1 MRSLNLAAAFTCALA
16 LAGCANKYDVL
27 TPDLQAKFMDDLKAG
42 KPTLD
47 CGQKCLITWIA
58 QVPTIHQ
65 LDLAESWTPL
75 ADKVMQIGYGNDLAY
90 YYLGQSAQGLGFH
103 KAAITYYNTSLAL
116 ATGPDPLLKCG
127 GLQGNL
133 QNCQGVDLVASIPVL
148 VDASQK
154 VLAQQ
159 QADADAAAAAAAAPP
174 PVVHKKRPKAV
185 ANNSSWTAPPPASGS
200 ASTSTSSA
208 STASST
214 SGWSA
219 PPPAQ

>member
-1 MRSLNLAAAFTCALA
+1 MKSLNLAAALACALA

-103 KAAITYYNTSLAL
+103 QAAITYYTTSLAL
-116 ATGPDPLLKCG
+116 ATGPDPLMKCA
-127 GLQGNL
+127 GLQDNL

-148 VDASQK
+148 VDASKK

-185 ANNSSWTAPPPASGS
+185 ANNSIWSAPPPANTPSG
-200 ASTSTSSA
+200 T
-208 STASST
+208 STASS
-214 SGWSA
+214 SSGGAGWSA

>member
-1 MRSLNLAAAFTCALA
+1 MRSFSIAAALAGALA
-16 LAGCANKYDVL
+16 LGGCANKYDAL
-27 TPDLQAKFMDDLKAG
+27 TPDLQAQFLDDLKAG
-42 KPTLD
+42 RPTLD
-47 CGQKCLITWIA
+47 CGQKCLITWLA
-58 QVPTIHQ
+58 QVPSIHQ
-65 LDLAESWTPL
+65 LDIAESWTPL

-103 KAAITYYNTSLAL
+103 RAAITYYNTSLAL
-116 ATGPDPLLKCG
+116 ATGTDPLLKCG

-148 VDASQK
+148 VKASND

-174 PVVHKKRPKAV
+174 PVHHKHPKAV
-185 ANNSSWTAPPPASGS
+185 AANASGWTAPPPATP
-200 ASTSTSSA
+200 AASSA
-208 STASST
+208 PSSGGA

-219 PPPAQ
+219 PPPAPAQAQ